1 MKQLVAL
8 TSPPTHIARYEGIR
22 DRKKHVVRNVL
33 IANAVT
39 IASRFTELEAAIA
52 AGTLNLIGLSPLID
66 ISSEL
71 RSCYDSETKR
81 LVDLKEAIRK
91 AQPAGQ
97 LKYCPMCGTTINH
110 PFDHYLPA
118 VRFPEFSVHP
128 LNVIPCC
135 SKCNSI
141 KDAFWLCPAGQRL
154 FIHGYADAIPTAAFL
169 SVELVTRPPLTAVGA
184 RFDLS
189 QAGMNLNDWTLIK
202 NHFDRLGLISRFND
216 LGNDEISEMLRSA
229 KAFLQNG
236 GADVEQFLS
245 SQAENFSTVHGANH
259 WRAVLLK
266 ALSLH
271 PLLREWIEAA

>member
-1 MKQLVAL
+1 M
-8 TSPPTHIARYEGIR
+8 
-22 DRKKHVVRNVL
+22 
-33 IANAVT
+33 
-39 IASRFTELEAAIA
+39 
-52 AGTLNLIGLSPLID
+52 
-66 ISSEL
+66 
-71 RSCYDSETKR
+71 
-81 LVDLKEAIRK
+81 
-91 AQPAGQ
+91 
-97 LKYCPMCGTTINH
+97 
-110 PFDHYLPA
+110 
-118 VRFPEFSVHP
+118 
-128 LNVIPCC
+128 
-135 SKCNSI
+135 
-141 KDAFWLCPAGQRL
+141 
-154 FIHGYADAIPTAAFL
+154 
-169 SVELVTRPPLTAVGA
+169 GA